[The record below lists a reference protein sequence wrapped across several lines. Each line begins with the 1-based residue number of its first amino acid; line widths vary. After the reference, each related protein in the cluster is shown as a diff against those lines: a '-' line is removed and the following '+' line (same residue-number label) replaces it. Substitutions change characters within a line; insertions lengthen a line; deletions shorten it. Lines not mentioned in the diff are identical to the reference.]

1 LTVVTQ
7 GKLGRVKEAIVI
19 GIIAWWCSLLLLI
32 FFWWYSMIPILLV
45 VLVELEP
52 EQTLS
57 IVHSHDAV
65 FELGSK
71 QARDIDLYKKE
82 REYKQ

>member
-1 LTVVTQ
+1 
-7 GKLGRVKEAIVI
+7 
-19 GIIAWWCSLLLLI
+19 
-32 FFWWYSMIPILLV
+32 MIPILLV
-45 VLVELEP
+45 VLVELDP

-71 QARDIDLYKKE
+71 QAVTLIYIKK
-82 REYKQ
+82 RGNTSNKHKGSH